1 MDKRYIWLD
10 GTEIEVSEDVY
21 NEYMRATWREENR
34 RRACEKHE
42 CSYDFLCE
50 HDLDEQTVRGQALVD
65 DIVVDKILLEE
76 LYSAL
81 SELTVDESNLI
92 NALFF
97 GEQSEIDYAEVL
109 NISQQSVNKRKKKI
123 LEKLRKKIFKK

>member
-10 GTEIEVSEDVY
+10 GEEIYVNEDVY

-65 DIVVDKILLEE
+65 EIVADKLLLEE
-76 LYSAL
+76 LYLAL
-81 SELTVDESNLI
+81 EELTADERDII

-97 GEQSEIDYAEVL
+97 EDKTERNLSAETG
-109 NISQQSVNKRKKKI
+109 IPHSTIHSRKNAILKK
-123 LEKLRKKIFKK
+123 LKKFFEKI

>member
-21 NEYMRATWREENR
+21 NEYVRATWREENR
-34 RRACEKHE
+34 RRACEKRE

-81 SELTVDESNLI
+81 SELTDDERNLI
-92 NALFF
+92 NALFYD
-97 GEQSEIDYAEVL
+97 ERTERDVAAEKGV
-109 NISQQSVNKRKKKI
+109 SQQAVHKKKVRI
-123 LEKLRKKIFKK
+123 LSDLKKLLKK